1 MGQIEREIVEEWFH
15 ICHDKTKKEEM
26 ENLILRVKKTVDFN
40 MRNNSEIEACDLLM
54 EIYQLTWIKEYLDLN
69 NYKKVCNYLSSCVL
83 FLEPSENFS
92 ILKLT
97 MGFYLMFEDYPCAFR
112 IAMRISDTASIKTIF
127 DECKDPIVR
136 KQLAFMAGRQQ
147 LQITINDEIE
157 DKNELDDIINNILIS
172 SNFHNL
178 ARELDIVEPKMPD
191 DVYKMWLE
199 NINMRPK
206 YNLDAPVI
214 SGRDNLAS
222 TFVNAFLNA
231 GFSHDKLVTTDGSKW
246 IFKNKQAGM
255 LSAAASLGL
264 IHLWD
269 VDGGL
274 TPIDKYLYSSDKNIK
289 AGALLALGIVNCGV
303 HNECDPA
310 LALLSDYVL
319 HSTVTL
325 RIGAVFG
332 LGLAYAG
339 SCRKDVLDILY
350 PVLTDNKTTPEIR
363 GFAALSIG
371 LICVGGS
378 PNHEALAAILQ
389 ILFDKNL
396 SDFTEDPYT
405 KYITLALG
413 LCVMGQKD
421 NTEALDE
428 AVKVLS
434 EPLLS
439 FVQQMILMCAYAGSG
454 DVLLIQ
460 KQLHI
465 CSMHFPDVKTNKK
478 RNRDKVETEE
488 KNNDD
493 LGAGPLPLVQGIATL
508 SVAVIAMG
516 EEIAT
521 NMTNRIFGQLG
532 RFGESAVRSA
542 VPLALALSSISNP
555 QMNVLDVLNKYSHD
569 IDEDVQVNAILAMGL
584 VGAGSNN
591 GRLAVMLRQLA
602 QYYTKIPFNL
612 YMVRISQGLMHLGK
626 GTLSLN
632 PLHNDRQVM
641 NPVALAGILIT
652 LVSFID
658 GSNVIASQSPYL
670 LYSLVTAIYPRWL
683 VTLDEN
689 LEPLHVTVR
698 VGQAI
703 DVLGKAGTPKNI
715 TGVRTHTTPVLLAV
729 GEKAELATESYEPLS
744 PVLEGFVILRKVD

>member
-1 MGQIEREIVEEWFH
+1 M
-15 ICHDKTKKEEM
+15 
-26 ENLILRVKKTVDFN
+26 
-40 MRNNSEIEACDLLM
+40 
-54 EIYQLTWIKEYLDLN
+54 
-69 NYKKVCNYLSSCVL
+69 
-83 FLEPSENFS
+83 
-92 ILKLT
+92 
-97 MGFYLMFEDYPCAFR
+97 
-112 IAMRISDTASIKTIF
+112 
-127 DECKDPIVR
+127 
-136 KQLAFMAGRQQ
+136 LA
-147 LQITINDEIE
+147 
-157 DKNELDDIINNILIS
+157 
-172 SNFHNL
+172 
-178 ARELDIVEPKMPD
+178 
-191 DVYKMWLE
+191 
-199 NINMRPK
+199 
-206 YNLDAPVI
+206 
-214 SGRDNLAS
+214 
-222 TFVNAFLNA
+222 
-231 GFSHDKLVTTDGSKW
+231 
-246 IFKNKQAGM
+246 
-255 LSAAASLGL
+255 
-264 IHLWD
+264 
-269 VDGGL
+269 
-274 TPIDKYLYSSDKNIK
+274 
-289 AGALLALGIVNCGV
+289 
-303 HNECDPA
+303 
-310 LALLSDYVL
+310 
-319 HSTVTL
+319 
-325 RIGAVFG
+325 G